1 MLACACASA
10 IFPFFNFN
18 HMFKKILVLLAI
30 AAVAIQFIRPDRSNP
45 KVNPAQDLAA
55 VANPPAEVQ
64 AILKKACYDCHS
76 NETVWPWYSNI
87 TPVNWFVANHINEGR
102 EKLNFST
109 FGALSPADRSEALGE
124 AAEAIQE
131 GEMPMSSYV
140 LMHPEAK
147 LDATQRQT
155 LLNWLQAN
163 GEQEG
168 GAGHEGKTEHEAE
181 NDED

>member
-1 MLACACASA
+1 
-10 IFPFFNFN
+10 
-18 HMFKKILVLLAI
+18 MFKKILVLLLL
-30 AAVAIQFIRPDRSNP
+30 AVVAMQFIRPDRSNP
-45 KVNPAQDLAA
+45 KVNPAEDLAA
-55 VANPPAEVQ
+55 VANPPADVQ

-87 TPVNWFVANHINEGR
+87 TPVNWFVVNHINEGR

-109 FGALSPADRSEALGE
+109 FGTLSPADRSEALGE
-124 AAEAIQE
+124 AAEAVRE

-140 LMHPEAK
+140 LLHPEAK
-147 LDATQRQT
+147 LDATQRQN

-168 GAGHEGKTEHEAE
+168 AAGEGSQKGEEE
-181 NDED
+181 DED